1 MLNHPEMPQMGNIG
15 VAPSV
20 AAARGRGD
28 AGPRSAEAIQR
39 TARDFEA
46 VFLAE
51 MMRPMFAEIS
61 AEAPFSGGFGEE
73 IWRSMQVTEFGK
85 ALAARGGIGL
95 ADAVGREMLRLQD
108 QASGSRR

>member
-1 MLNHPEMPQMGNIG
+1 MLNRSDMPQMGNI
-15 VAPSV
+15 
-20 AAARGRGD
+20 AAASAV
-28 AGPRSAEAIQR
+28 AGAPRAGAGLRSAEAIQR

-73 IWRSMQVTEFGK
+73 VWRSMQVTEFGK

-108 QASGSRR
+108 QAAGGGR